1 MSPEGGKVH
10 LTVRATA
17 DQTDE
22 PPVVLEV
29 RDQGPGIQPEQIEDI
44 FLPFF
49 TTKDTGTGLGLALVH
64 QMVVEHG
71 GEITVESSIGSGTT
85 FRVTLPAAR
94 AEQLADT
101 G

>member
-1 MSPEGGKVH
+1 MSPENARVR
-10 LTVRATA
+10 LTAHSTGPA
-17 DQTDE
+17 HAAN
-22 PPVVLEV
+22 VVLEV
-29 RDQGPGIQPEQIEDI
+29 SDDGAGIRADQLEDI

-71 GEITVESSIGSGTT
+71 GEITVESQVGEGTT

-94 AEQLADT
+94 A
-101 G
+101 